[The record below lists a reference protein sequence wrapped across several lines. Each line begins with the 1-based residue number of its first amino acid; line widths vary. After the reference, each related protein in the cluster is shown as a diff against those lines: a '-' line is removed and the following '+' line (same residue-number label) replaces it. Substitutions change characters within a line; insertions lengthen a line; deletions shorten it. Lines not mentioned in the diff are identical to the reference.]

1 MNKKIIIVS
10 LFSLLFC
17 FALPAQEYLTGLSS
31 NPALSPKKN
40 SHIHSYKEV
49 TEVRL
54 PFLDDFSYPNS
65 IYPADSLWQDRDVF
79 VNSGYAMNPPSIGV
93 ATLDA
98 LNDTGAV
105 YPTAT
110 VTPFIADYLTSLP
123 IRLDSIFSG
132 TPEPITVADSVYFSF
147 YYQPQGIA
155 DKPEAG
161 DSLLLEFYSPHLNE
175 WINVWGSPGM
185 RLDTF
190 LAKYNTYFRQIMIP
204 VTDTTFLQKG
214 FQFRFKNYASIASM
228 SLPSW
233 QSNCDQWNIDYVYL
247 NIDRNKFDTV
257 SMDVT
262 FVDQA
267 TTFLKN
273 YTQMPARQFVNTDL
287 TDSLHLKISN
297 LNSVLDNISYQYC
310 VTQENGPFSYCK
322 SGGVWDIYPFI
333 TNGHLNYPPISSP
346 VVDFTLPSFSG
357 YDSISFT
364 VSHMIASNG
373 WTDKIISNDTIK
385 FRQDFYNCFAY
396 DDGTAEN
403 GYGLAGEN
411 AKLAYKFSLNSPDTI
426 GGVQFY
432 FNQTYTSP
440 YTKYFYIMI
449 WSSLDPET
457 LIYKS
462 ERKRPEFLDS
472 INVYYTYFIDD
483 TTLLV
488 DGTFYIGWQQ
498 QTDDN
503 LNVGYDRNTNAK
515 SNIFYNTDGTWATS
529 SFDGSLMIRPLI
541 GTAWQQSFAGINEPA
556 GHDFNCV
563 VYPNPAAGNNIHVSL
578 PSEFMSSGKPDQIMV
593 EIFNQ
598 LGQQVITVPYAEN
611 IDISSLNNGVYF
623 VRLSGFDSK
632 AAYSGKL
639 VITR

>member
-1 MNKKIIIVS
+1 MNKKIIFFS
-10 LFSLLFC
+10 LFSLFC
-17 FALPAQEYLTGLSS
+17 FALSAQEYLTGLSS
-31 NPALSPKKN
+31 NPALNPKKN
-40 SHIHSYKEV
+40 ISTFTHKQV

-65 IYPADSLWQDRDVF
+65 IYPTDSLWQDRNAF
-79 VNSGYAMNPPSIGV
+79 VNSGYAINPPSVGV

-98 LNDTGAV
+98 INDTGAV

-110 VTPFIADYLTSLP
+110 ITPFIADYMTSLP

-132 TPEPITVADSVYFSF
+132 TPGPIAAGDSIYFSF

-161 DSLLLEFYSPHLNE
+161 DSLLLEFFSPHLND
-175 WINVWGSPGM
+175 WVHVWGSPGM

-190 LAKYNTYFRQIMIP
+190 MAKYNTYFRHVMIP
-204 VTDTTFLQKG
+204 ITDTTFIQKG

-247 NIDRNKFDTV
+247 NINRNKFDTV

-267 TTFLKN
+267 KTILKN
-273 YTQMPARQFVNTDL
+273 YTQMPARQFANTDL

-297 LNSVLDNISYQYC
+297 LNGVLDNISYQYC

-333 TNGHLNYPPISSP
+333 TNGHLVYQPISSP
-346 VVDFTLPSFSG
+346 AIDFTLPSFSG

-364 VSHMIASNG
+364 ISHMIGSNG

-411 AKLAYKFSLNSPDTI
+411 VKLAYKFTVNNPDTI

-440 YTKYFYIMI
+440 YAKYFYIVI

-457 LIYKS
+457 IIYKS
-462 ERKRPEFLDS
+462 KRKRPEFLDS
-472 INVYYTYFIDD
+472 INAYYTYFIDD
-483 TTLLV
+483 TTVLV

-498 QTDDN
+498 QTDNN
-503 LNVGYDRNTNAK
+503 LNVGFDRNTNAK
-515 SNIFYNTDGTWATS
+515 SNVFYNTDGTWANS
-529 SFDGSLMIRPLI
+529 SFDGSLMIRPLV

-556 GHDFNCV
+556 TTNFSFV
-563 VYPNPAAGNNIHVSL
+563 VYPNPANGNYIKLSL
-578 PSEFMSSGKPDQIMV
+578 PSDVMTSEKKEHIAV
-593 EIFNQ
+593 EIFNN
-598 LGQQVITVPYAEN
+598 LGQQVLTSPFSES

-623 VRLSGFDSK
+623 VRLSGFDNK
-632 AAYSGKL
+632 AAYSSKL
-639 VITR
+639 VVTR

>member
-10 LFSLLFC
+10 LFSLFC
-17 FALPAQEYLTGLSS
+17 FTLPAQEYLTGLSS

-40 SHIHSYKEV
+40 SNIHFYKEI

-54 PFLDDFSYPNS
+54 PFLDDFSYANS
-65 IYPADSLWQDRDVF
+65 IYPTDSLWQDRYAF
-79 VNSGYAMNPPSIGV
+79 VNSGYAINPPSIGV

-98 LNDTGAV
+98 INDTGAV
-105 YPTAT
+105 YPAAT
-110 VTPFIADYLTSLP
+110 TTPFIADSLTSLP

-132 TPEPITVADSVYFSF
+132 TPAPITAADSVYFSF
-147 YYQPQGIA
+147 YYQPQGVA

-161 DSLLLEFYSPHLNE
+161 DSLLLEFFSPHLNK
-175 WINVWGSPGM
+175 WSNVWGTPGM

-247 NIDRNKFDTV
+247 NIGRNKFDTV

-267 TTFLKN
+267 TTILKN
-273 YTQMPARQFVNTDL
+273 YTQMPARQFVNSDL

-297 LNSVLDNISYQYC
+297 LNSVLDNISYQY
-310 VTQENGPFSYCK
+310 VVKQENGAYQYTK
-322 SGGVWDIYPFI
+322 SGGVWDIYPFL
-333 TNGHLNYPPISSP
+333 TNGYLNYQLMSSP

-364 VSHMIASNG
+364 ISHMIGSNG

-411 AKLAYKFSLNSPDTI
+411 AKLAYKFTLNNPDTI

-440 YTKYFYIMI
+440 YTKYFYIMV
-449 WSSLDPET
+449 WSSLNPET

-472 INVYYTYFIDD
+472 INAYYTYFIDD

-498 QTDDN
+498 QTDNN
-503 LNVGYDRNTNAK
+503 LNVGYDRNTNSK
-515 SNIFYNTDGTWATS
+515 NNLFYNTDGTWATS

-556 GHDFNCV
+556 THDFNVV
-563 VYPNPAAGNNIHVSL
+563 VYPNPAGGNNIHVSL
-578 PSEFMSSGKPDQIMV
+578 PSEITNSGKPDQILV
-593 EIFNQ
+593 EIFNH
-598 LGQQVITVPYAEN
+598 LGQQVIAVPYAEN
-611 IDISSLNNGVYF
+611 IDISSLNNGLYF
-623 VRLSGFDSK
+623 VRLTGFDNK

>member
-10 LFSLLFC
+10 LFSLIC
-17 FALPAQEYLTGLSS
+17 FTLPAQEYLTGLSS

-40 SHIHSYKEV
+40 SNIHSYKEI

-65 IYPADSLWQDRDVF
+65 IFPTDSLWQDRYAF
-79 VNSGYAMNPPSIGV
+79 VNSGYAINPPSVGV

-98 LNDTGAV
+98 INDTGAV

-110 VTPFIADYLTSLP
+110 TTPFIADSLTSLP

-132 TPEPITVADSVYFSF
+132 TPGPITAADSVYFSF
-147 YYQPQGIA
+147 YYQPQGVA

-161 DSLLLEFYSPHLNE
+161 DSLLLEFFSPHLNE
-175 WINVWGSPGM
+175 WIHVWGTPGM

-190 LAKYNTYFRQIMIP
+190 LAKYNTYFRQVMIP

-273 YTQMPARQFVNTDL
+273 YTQMPARQFVNSDL

-310 VTQENGPFSYCK
+310 VKQEDGPFSYCK

-333 TNGHLNYPPISSP
+333 TNGYLNYQLMSSP

-373 WTDKIISNDTIK
+373 WTDKIKSNDTIK

-411 AKLAYKFSLNSPDTI
+411 AKLAYRFTLNKPDTI

-440 YTKYFYIMI
+440 FAKYFYIVI

-457 LIYKS
+457 VIYKS

-472 INVYYTYFIDD
+472 IDAYYTYFIDD
-483 TTLLV
+483 TTVLV

-503 LNVGYDRNTNAK
+503 LNVGYDRNTNSK
-515 SNIFYNTDGTWATS
+515 NNIFYNTDGTWATS

-556 GHDFNCV
+556 QHDFNVV
-563 VYPNPAAGNNIHVSL
+563 VYPNPAGGNNIHLSL
-578 PSEFMSSGKPDQIMV
+578 PSEFIDSGKPDQILV
-593 EIFNQ
+593 EIFNH
-598 LGQQVITVPYAEN
+598 LGQQVIAVPYAEN

-623 VRLSGFDSK
+623 VRLTGFDNK